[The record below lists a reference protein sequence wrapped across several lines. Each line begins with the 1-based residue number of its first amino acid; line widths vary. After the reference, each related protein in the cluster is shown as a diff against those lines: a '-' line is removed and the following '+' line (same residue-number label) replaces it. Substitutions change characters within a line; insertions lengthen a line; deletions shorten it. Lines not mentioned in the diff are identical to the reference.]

1 MKKTRRCLEHDDQ
14 AVRAVGRAGERS
26 RWPSEVEMA
35 APSRACTAPHT
46 LAVGCITAPANTG
59 RKGEQRRA
67 RGAHLRMHPCV
78 ASLSSVWATAG

>member
-1 MKKTRRCLEHDDQ
+1 
-14 AVRAVGRAGERS
+14 
-26 RWPSEVEMA
+26 MA